1 MLREAT
7 CFEHIYIRCG
17 YVDLRRGIDGLA
29 EYIRN
34 DMPMDPYAENTL
46 YLFCGRRTDR
56 IKGLTYEKDGFILL
70 YKRIADGHFRWPRT
84 PSEVRELTDEQF
96 HMLTD
101 GYSIDRSIN
110 IFKPKLL

>member
-1 MLREAT
+1 
-7 CFEHIYIRCG
+7 
-17 YVDLRRGIDGLA
+17 
-29 EYIRN
+29 
-34 DMPMDPYAENTL
+34 MDK
-46 YLFCGRRTDR
+46 
-56 IKGLTYEKDGFILL
+56 IQILL
-70 YKRIADGHFRWPRT
+70 LYQDNKRIADGHFRWPRT